1 MDEGEVHEVSRGV
14 SNEKRS
20 ARDELF
26 HALSNERRRHVLTY
40 LHANGREATVRELS
54 EWLAARENGVSVDEV
69 SYKQRKRTYTSLIQ
83 IHLGTLRDGGFI
95 RYDRGR
101 GRVELTAD
109 GRRLARV
116 LERDLIG
123 DDRTASDGSGTTL
136 LERWKRR
143 LS

>member
-1 MDEGEVHEVSRGV
+1 MAF
-14 SNEKRS
+14 KRS
-20 ARDELF
+20 QTDDKAI
-26 HALSNERRRHVLTY
+26 
-40 LHANGREATVRELS
+40 
-54 EWLAARENGVSVDEV
+54 
-69 SYKQRKRTYTSLIQ
+69 IQ

-101 GRVELTAD
+101 GRVGLTAD

-116 LERDLIG
+116 LDRNLIG
-123 DDRTASDGSGTTL
+123 DDRAASDGSGTTL